1 MARTHAEVPLAMR
14 EVYVRLERW
23 RRKRTGRSP
32 IPEPLWIAAGE
43 LAREHG
49 VNPVA
54 RALRLEYNHL
64 RRMAGSDR
72 PRPDKRRASVPFVEL
87 MAPAAV
93 ASPCVIELE
102 GQRGRLRIEW
112 KGTISE
118 LGSFSRILWEMVS

>member
-1 MARTHAEVPLAMR
+1 MARTHSEVPLAMR
-14 EVYVRLERW
+14 RVSQRLERW

-72 PRPDKRRASVPFVEL
+72 PRAGKRRTAVPFVEL
-87 MAPAAV
+87 VAPATV
-93 ASPCVIELE
+93 TPSCVIELE
-102 GQRGRLRIEW
+102 GQRGTLRVEW
-112 KGTISE
+112 RGTTAD
-118 LGSFSRILWEMVS
+118 LASFSRTLWEMVS